1 MVVWRMDVLNPIN
14 PKEVMHTFEEKS
26 LVDIERRW
34 AEKTGNNFITVKKL
48 YTLWKRK
55 TSYHFRLYKAEGKDT
70 APTHKEW
77 RIPYQ
82 ETNGCASLTDVNPLL
97 AKKIK
102 KVVILEDE

>member
-1 MVVWRMDVLNPIN
+1 MVVWKMDVLNPIN
-14 PKEVMHTFEEKS
+14 PKEVMHTFEEKT
-26 LVDIERRW
+26 LVDIERKW
-34 AEKTGNNFITVKKL
+34 AEVTGNNFVTVKKL

-82 ETNGCASLTDVNPLL
+82 ETNGCASLIESTPLL
-97 AKKIK
+97 TKPKKT
-102 KVVILEDE
+102 VVILEDE